1 MKTKLMVLNDIT
13 TYQQANNIRQILGD
27 ISNNSIYEIF
37 DILQNDY
44 IRDDKFCIIV
54 EDESKLA
61 LIQHK
66 FVDYNFILP
75 SQEEILI
82 MIFSIFIKHQG

>member
-37 DILQNDY
+37 DISQNDY

-61 LIQHK
+61 LIEHK
-66 FVDYNFILP
+66 FVDYNYD
-75 SQEEILI
+75 
-82 MIFSIFIKHQG
+82 IFDFY